1 MRKEVKEAAQL
12 YGLHSMDL
20 DDLLKVCESI
30 SEAREAITYAE
41 EFGYQYDLWR
51 ERQYKKYQETEEAWN
66 LLNSR
71 NEDEDEDWMYMS
83 PHTLIEMYDMERQ
96 GLDWNFFDDYCK
108 EYWEDYT
115 KAEIERG
122 SHQYYTEQ
130 ELQDAFDTFSNGRIK
145 QIARIGR
152 EAHNKGISCSSKII
166 SRFFTE
172 YNLTGP
178 EITAFWVAYYAA
190 SV

>member
-1 MRKEVKEAAQL
+1 MRKRVKEAAQL

-41 EFGYQYDLWR
+41 EFGKQYDFWC
-51 ERQYKKYQETEEAWN
+51 ECQYKKHQEIEKAWKEWYTN
-66 LLNSR
+66 KDYYMTVDEIYSMLDDTP
-71 NEDEDEDWMYMS
+71 EWYWDEDKSWLDVIED
-83 PHTLIEMYDMERQ
+83 
-96 GLDWNFFDDYCK
+96 
-108 EYWEDYT
+108 DYT

-166 SRFFTE
+166 NRFFTE

-190 SV
+190 SI